1 MKKEVQRKIF
11 SKTLDWVNE
20 RIDMR
25 RLDSTSSDLIELAS
39 GTLRQEIRD
48 YLKKQKKEKK
58 INDSLKAGYYDFLE
72 KGIKNHKG
80 ITKATLSDYKKDF
93 RKELEN
99 RIANSFALIKNKDNE
114 IIAGLS
120 SRFLNWV
127 TIDSKDVRGRKTDEN
142 SLLNFL
148 DFGKENDISEE
159 HLKFIIKDQN
169 NKMTASFDAILAEKN
184 DAIACI
190 WHNRKDKRVVGN
202 PDGLYPHAESKAH
215 GNHWER
221 EGKVYILQNGWAYK
235 KGYIKGKLYESLE
248 DGGVGVAIG
257 CRCYLEYIYNLEDL
271 PEENLTKK
279 GKEVLIA

>member
-1 MKKEVQRKIF
+1 MKKLLQKKIF
-11 SKTLDWVNE
+11 SKTLEWVNE
-20 RIDMR
+20 RIDMG
-25 RLDSTSSDLIELAS
+25 RLDSTSSDILELAS
-39 GTLRQEIRD
+39 GTLRQEVRE
-48 YLKKQKKEKK
+48 YFKQQRKDKK
-58 INDSLKAGYYDFLE
+58 INDSLKHGYYDFLDI
-72 KGIKNHKG
+72 GLKNHKG
-80 ITKATLSDYKKDF
+80 ITKATFNSYKKDF

-99 RIANSFALIKNKDNE
+99 RIANSFSLIRNKDNE

-127 TIDSKDVRGRKTDEN
+127 TINSPDVRGKNTNED

-148 DFGKENDISEE
+148 DFGKENGISED

-169 NKMTASFDAILAEKN
+169 RKMLASFDSIIAEKN
-184 DAIACI
+184 KAIACI

-202 PDGLYPHAESKAH
+202 PAGIYPKSESKSH

-221 EGKVYILQNGWAYK
+221 EGNIYILKNGWAYQ
-235 KGYIKGKLYESLE
+235 KGYVKGKLYESLE
-248 DGGVGVAIG
+248 DGGVGVSIG

-271 PEENLTKK
+271 PQENLTKK